1 MLEVYS
7 KSITALANSAI
18 PLNNVALDK
27 GTSTKLQGV
36 STIEFNKCG
45 VYKVSVSASAVATVA
60 GAITIQ
66 LEKNG
71 VVQPQAETS
80 ATAADTT
87 TIYPLAFTTL
97 VQVDHNNCNCLCSSP
112 DRISLINAGVG
123 TTYNQIDVVVTRVQ
137 L

>member
-7 KSITALANSAI
+7 KSVTALANSAI

-60 GAITIQ
+60 GVITIQ

-71 VVQPQAETS
+71 VIQPQAETS

-97 VQVDHNNCNCLCSSP
+97 VQVDHNNCNCPCSSP